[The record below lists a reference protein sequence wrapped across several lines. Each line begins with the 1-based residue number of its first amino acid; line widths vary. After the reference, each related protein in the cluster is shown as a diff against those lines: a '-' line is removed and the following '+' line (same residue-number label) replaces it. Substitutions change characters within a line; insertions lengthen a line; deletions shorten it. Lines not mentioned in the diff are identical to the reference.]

1 MAKMRTRL
9 KKLLAVTLAV
19 SMTMS
24 LLNLTAFATDGSD
37 PLTVEVGQTLDLS
50 GRDDGSTSSEP
61 VTDPDGTPD
70 ESWSSDTPSV
80 ATVDE
85 NGIVT
90 GQLQGSAVITHTS
103 YSYLWT
109 NPEDDSQQ
117 SYYDLDKVDDP
128 DENMTLQR
136 TVTTWEIQVP
146 GPAAEVGDTAYN
158 TLDEA
163 VEKAP
168 EGSTIVLLR
177 DCTLNKGFN
186 KTLTFTGN
194 GTITIDKQLKSNGEG
209 WMCFGLGDSSRVLT
223 FDGKGVQV
231 EWMSDGPTPWL
242 MLSLSGTLNVTNGAS
257 LTFLFDSRTT
267 NTRNAIYMNSGA
279 VINVEKGSTFQILG
293 LGTSGNEGQGIQ
305 LDAAAQSEINV
316 TGGSTFLIDGTNRG
330 YVSSRTILVE
340 DSTFAVQN
348 CTSNGSNGGK
358 FTAINSNI
366 IYENNAGHG
375 LSADNVIFEDSTVNC
390 NGNAYYGFTYSGTLT
405 MDGTSV
411 LNANENGY
419 GYTGGGVR
427 AASASGV
434 SLVEA
439 GAQVNILNNQHNGL
453 ENYGQFTFED
463 GVVLRIN
470 QNDERTTNGGGIFN
484 GAAGVLTLPA
494 DTQIMNN
501 HAAQTGG
508 GICNAG
514 TVVIPESAL
523 LYNNHADNAGD
534 DIYSRDTASTSFGSV
549 GSDWVLDDCGHV
561 IDGWYQDGADARW
574 AAHKKPLHTEEFTGY
589 TASPVVGPLALKAAH
604 ALLPLEPDDPDLPDW
619 DISKSKKATNLD
631 EDYQSQVTLSLPA
644 ASYSQALDVVFV
656 LDGSTSTDEDDL
668 ATAASQLLGELAGF
682 ENLNTK
688 AGLVIFGGSEPVLY
702 SSGSLLSLEDPANLA
717 ALQTEMTD
725 SSYDG
730 MDGRSGS
737 NLQAGVEAARAM
749 LGADRS
755 VSAEDK
761 YMILLTDCAARMWYE
776 DGAAMAQAYWCNDSV
791 YWNSNCDFVDFRY
804 PGNTPCPS
812 FSDTWADAQ
821 MGITI
826 GAYGMTEAEK
836 NAASQSDVAST
847 DTVINDPGYY
857 TTYEAAAY
865 YAATSLTE
873 AANEAH
879 LVLVSYPY
887 HNEKNYGQ
895 YIESFKAWLDDEG
908 YVTRYDSGSL
918 STEKIFDNVKDELIQ
933 LVDTGSKVVD
943 VIGSGVDN
951 AGNDYNFDFVNQ
963 ADKLSLTV
971 GGTALAVTTIDE
983 NTYGFGTAKDGV
995 YPFLLRYYAK
1005 GEDGS
1010 SQECFVWEINQPVTK
1025 TAPVQLTY
1033 SVVLTNPQSTSG
1045 TYGVYDEYGTNHET
1059 SLLTNLEATLYPVDS
1074 TGAAGVPENFAKP
1087 TVSYTVETSGGGG
1100 GGGTTTSYDLIVRY
1114 LEEGTEKVLAT
1125 AYSTTKVSGSSYDV
1139 TDRTEKEIDGY
1150 VQTDI
1155 TGDPVKGTMNSDKE
1169 IIVWY
1174 VSEEDIEEPETPTT
1188 ETPENPEDPK
1198 DPGTELPDGETPTS
1212 ELPEEEVPKAD
1223 VPATG
1228 DPSLIW
1234 LAASALS
1241 GSGLAWLALS
1251 ERKGKREE

>member
-9 KKLLAVTLAV
+9 KKLLAVMLAV

-50 GRDDGSTSSEP
+50 GRDDGSTSTEP
-61 VTDPDGTPD
+61 VTDPDEATD
-70 ESWSSDTPSV
+70 ESWRSSDPQIASV
-80 ATVDE
+80 DPAGT
-85 NGIVT
+85 VT
-90 GQLQGSAVITHTS
+90 GVYQGEAVITHTS
-103 YSYLWT
+103 YFYLWT
-109 NPEDDSQQ
+109 NPDDESQQ
-117 SYYDLDKVDDP
+117 DPYDFDEVDDP

-146 GPAAEVGDTAYN
+146 GPAAEVGDTAYD

-177 DCTLNKGFN
+177 DCTTKGINLKKDLTIKSEDGQKYTITFTDN
-186 KTLTFTGN
+186 GIALWGKSLTFEECDVVLEGIGSTPYTAEWN
-194 GTITIDKQLKSNGEG
+194 WMTICASKD
-209 WMCFGLGDSSRVLT
+209 
-223 FDGKGVQV
+223 
-231 EWMSDGPTPWL
+231 
-242 MLSLSGTLNVTNGAS
+242 AS
-257 LTFLFDSRTT
+257 LTLNNATMSLDGTGAG
-267 NTRNAIYMNSGA
+267 NVHAIYFCSNNQLNLDYSTLIIKNYKQDALEWDGGDGGYNVNITNSTYISDNNRSGFTGTFYA
-279 VINVEKGSTFQILG
+279 TIKNSNVEVINSAG
-293 LGTSGNEGQGIQ
+293 
-305 LDAAAQSEINV
+305 
-316 TGGSTFLIDGTNRG
+316 
-330 YVSSRTILVE
+330 
-340 DSTFAVQN
+340 
-348 CTSNGSNGGK
+348 NGSNGSH
-358 FTAINSNI
+358 FI
-366 IYENNAGHG
+366 I
-375 LSADNVIFEDSTVNC
+375 EDSTVDFSG
-390 NGNAYYGFTYSGTLT
+390 NGSRGLSAGLLHIKNSTVTANSNNGMGITVNNELQITDNSTVTVMDNASNSSYGYAAVRLYNDYACLVDATSKLYIKDNHNTGLYVRQGSLTVEEGATLEIT
-405 MDGTSV
+405 GNQVGNSLLD
-411 LNANENGY
+411 GY
-419 GYTGGGVR
+419 GGGLYVGY
-427 AASASGV
+427 
-434 SLVEA
+434 
-439 GAQVNILNNQHNGL
+439 GA
-453 ENYGQFTFED
+453 NYDPT
-463 GVVLRIN
+463 VVLPS
-470 QNDERTTNGGGIFN
+470 D
-484 GAAGVLTLPA
+484 AA
-494 DTQIMNN
+494 I
-501 HAAQTGG
+501 
-508 GICNAG
+508 
-514 TVVIPESAL
+514 
-523 LYNNHADNAGD
+523 YNNHSSVGGD
-534 DIYSRDTASTSFGSV
+534 DIYVSEGVEGPTLTFGATDSE
-549 GSDWVLDDCGHV
+549 WVLDDCNHA
-561 IDGWYQDGADARW
+561 IDGWYQDGPDNRW

-604 ALLPLEPDDPDLPDW
+604 GLIPLEPDDPDLPDW

-776 DGAAMAQAYWCNDSV
+776 DGAAMAQAYWCNDRV

-887 HNEKNYGQ
+887 HNETNFGQ
-895 YIESFKAWLDDEG
+895 YIESFRAWLDDEG

-1251 ERKGKREE
+1251 ERKGKRED